1 MIIKKLKK
9 SRKKMRKI
17 KILAQKRTTRKKMM
31 TKLRKLMKM
40 KCSKMPL

>member
-1 MIIKKLKK
+1 MTIMKLKK

-17 KILAQKRTTRKKMM
+17 KILAQKRITREKMM
-31 TKLRKLMKM
+31 TKLRKSMKM